1 MERHQFKT
9 TINAPRERVW
19 EILWGDE
26 TYPQWTSAFAEGS
39 RAETDWK
46 KGSKVL
52 FTDGKGEGMVSVV
65 DDNVPNEFMSFKHLG
80 VLKNGKEDTET
91 AKEKGWSGAMENYT
105 LKTVKNQTELTVDQD
120 IEDDYKDYFLST
132 WPKAL
137 EKLKALAEG
146 NAEEGVAAGEESR
159 ASR

>member
-1 MERHQFKT
+1 MDYIE
-9 TINAPRERVW
+9 
-19 EILWGDE
+19 
-26 TYPQWTSAFAEGS
+26 
-39 RAETDWK
+39 
-46 KGSKVL
+46 
-52 FTDGKGEGMVSVV
+52 
-65 DDNVPNEFMSFKHLG
+65 
-80 VLKNGKEDTET
+80 
-91 AKEKGWSGAMENYT
+91 
-105 LKTVKNQTELTVDQD
+105 D